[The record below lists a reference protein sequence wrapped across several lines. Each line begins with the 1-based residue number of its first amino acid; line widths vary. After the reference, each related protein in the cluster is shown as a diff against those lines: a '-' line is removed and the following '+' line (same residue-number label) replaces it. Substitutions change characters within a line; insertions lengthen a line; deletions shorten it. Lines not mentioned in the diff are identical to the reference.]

1 VRELA
6 ELMHCSPIDLIK
18 ELMNAGVMANINQ
31 QLDHDTATIVAE
43 EMGYQIVEPQAPE
56 PEQVTPEETAQE
68 TTRPRKEYSEEEL
81 RNVRERPPVVTI
93 LGHVDHGKTSLLDV
107 IRKTSVQAGEAGGI
121 TQHIGAYQVFINDKA
136 ITFLDTP
143 GHEAFTAM
151 RARGASVTDI
161 AILVVAADD
170 GVQPQTREA
179 INHARAARV
188 PIIVAIN
195 KIDLPSANQDH
206 VKQQL
211 SELGLVP
218 EDWGGDTICVS
229 VSAKT
234 KQGIDVLLEMILLVA
249 EMAEIVA
256 IPRNDAEG
264 TVIEGRLDRA
274 RGATATLLVQDG
286 TLKVGDA
293 ILVGHTHG
301 KIRAMFDYQGK
312 EIKRARPSTPVVVMG
327 LHEVPEAGDHFTV
340 MASEREA
347 RDAAELRAQEL
358 HVTSARPAQVLSL
371 DEIFAQAQ
379 AGAVQSLNLI
389 LKADV
394 QGSIEPIK
402 TSLEQL
408 EIGDIKVRFVHE
420 GVGVIG
426 ESDVMLAVASQ
437 AVVVGFNVAID
448 PAAQRMA
455 EAEGVDVR
463 SYNIIYRLIEDVQ
476 KALTGMLAP
485 TYREVSLGQAVVR
498 QVFRIKKVG
507 TIVGCMVTEGKV
519 QRNAK
524 VRVKRAGKLLH
535 EGSLASLKRF
545 TEDARE
551 VNTGYECGMSVQ
563 GFDDLEEGDVLEF
576 YIMEAEAQG

>member
-1 VRELA
+1 
-6 ELMHCSPIDLIK
+6 
-18 ELMNAGVMANINQ
+18 
-31 QLDHDTATIVAE
+31 
-43 EMGYQIVEPQAPE
+43 
-56 PEQVTPEETAQE
+56 
-68 TTRPRKEYSEEEL
+68 
-81 RNVRERPPVVTI
+81 
-93 LGHVDHGKTSLLDV
+93 
-107 IRKTSVQAGEAGGI
+107 
-121 TQHIGAYQVFINDKA
+121 
-136 ITFLDTP
+136 
-143 GHEAFTAM
+143 
-151 RARGASVTDI
+151 
-161 AILVVAADD
+161 
-170 GVQPQTREA
+170 VQPQTREA

-188 PIIVAIN
+188 PIIVAVN
-195 KIDLPSANQDH
+195 KIDLPTANQDH

-218 EDWGGDTICVS
+218 EDWGGDTICVP
-229 VSAKT
+229 VSAKA